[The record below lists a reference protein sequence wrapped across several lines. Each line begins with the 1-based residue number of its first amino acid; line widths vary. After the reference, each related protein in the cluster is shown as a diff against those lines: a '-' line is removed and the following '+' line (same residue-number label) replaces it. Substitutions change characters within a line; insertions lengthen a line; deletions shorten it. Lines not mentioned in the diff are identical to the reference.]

1 MQLTAQP
8 LALPMPAIS
17 RWRRW
22 SGCAPASHSRPLE
35 IAQVEAA
42 AGWSSALALF
52 TWHDF
57 ELVVIHDHD
66 GTGAELADEIRVR
79 WGQVPTL
86 IFKEK
91 LILN

>member
-1 MQLTAQP
+1 MP
-8 LALPMPAIS
+8 PEPALVVTTSEAVADEVRSML
-17 RWRRW
+17 R
-22 SGCAPASHSRPLE
+22 GE
-35 IAQVEAA
+35 GIAQVEAA

-57 ELVVIHDHD
+57 ALVVIHDHD

-79 WGQVPTL
+79 WGQIPTL

-91 LILN
+91 LTLN